1 MHRTAFEITLAK
13 IQSIIAHTTG
23 NELED
28 IEENSLLEE
37 DLDIVDRDFSR
48 VIQEINKAFEINL
61 SAEAILEEAETV
73 RELALL
79 VHEEA
84 ELG

>member
-1 MHRTAFEITLAK
+1 MPETTFNTTLTEI
-13 IQSIIAHTTG
+13 QQIIANTTG

-28 IEENSLLEE
+28 IEQNSLLE
-37 DLDIVDRDFSR
+37 DLDIVDVDLSR
-48 VIQEINKAFEINL
+48 LIMEINKSFETTL
-61 SAEAILEEAETV
+61 TVEDVLEEAETV